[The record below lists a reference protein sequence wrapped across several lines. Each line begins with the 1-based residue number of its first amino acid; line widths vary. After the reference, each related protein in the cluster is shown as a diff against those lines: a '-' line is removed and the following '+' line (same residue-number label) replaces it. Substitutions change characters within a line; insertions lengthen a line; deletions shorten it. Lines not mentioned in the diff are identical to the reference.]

1 LDNNFGGEKL
11 DEIEE
16 GNVYDADD
24 QEGDGSTSEGV
35 VNYGLISL
43 GDGAQA
49 NHHLGEKS
57 KDDIQE
63 NEVDIVKEEV
73 SAVMEQLLQN
83 IQDNHC
89 NGEEE
94 TDEEDTSLMAGDE
107 YTMGGAISLNAA
119 MIPERPSSSPPQ
131 LMGGGGASS
140 STLSSLFPSVASS
153 SAIDIIEESPSFL
166 YLNTAGPGR
175 RRVNTSGSLDTS
187 ANAQTAS
194 SETIDEIK
202 DLIKESDISSE
213 KADELIAQYEGREDT
228 LLKNL
233 RRMPPQMGRPR
244 SSSMGSA
251 LSSHASAHNKV
262 PNECAICLSGY
273 EKGETIVTSYNG
285 ECPHA
290 FHQECIVEWL
300 VKMQDGAPCPC
311 CRRTFIDLDAHAPP
325 RSGGTSSRGGNNN
338 ANNNVQQD
346 PEEAERQRLER
357 RRRRIEQGIQRG
369 GRTFNTGIISLR

>member
-131 LMGGGGASS
+131 LIGGGGASS

-166 YLNTAGPGR
+166 YLSPVR
-175 RRVNTSGSLDTS
+175 RTVKNDK
-187 ANAQTAS
+187 
-194 SETIDEIK
+194 EKEIMDEIGV
-202 DLIKESDISSE
+202 LIEKSDIPKVS
-213 KADELIAQYEGREDT
+213 IAVVGVAYV
-228 LLKNL
+228 
-233 RRMPPQMGRPR
+233 
-244 SSSMGSA
+244 S
-251 LSSHASAHNKV
+251 KV
-262 PNECAICLSGY
+262 IYAG
-273 EKGETIVTSYNG
+273 V
-285 ECPHA
+285 
-290 FHQECIVEWL
+290 V
-300 VKMQDGAPCPC
+300 
-311 CRRTFIDLDAHAPP
+311 
-325 RSGGTSSRGGNNN
+325 
-338 ANNNVQQD
+338 
-346 PEEAERQRLER
+346 
-357 RRRRIEQGIQRG
+357 
-369 GRTFNTGIISLR
+369 

>member
-1 LDNNFGGEKL
+1 LGGEKL
-11 DEIEE
+11 DDIEE

-43 GDGAQA
+43 GDRAQA

-153 SAIDIIEESPSFL
+153 STIDIIEESPSFL
-166 YLNTAGPGR
+166 YLNTACPGR

-187 ANAQTAS
+187 ANNQTAS

-213 KADELIAQYEGREDT
+213 KADELIAQYEGREDK

-233 RRMPPQMGRPR
+233 RRMPPPSRPR

-325 RSGGTSSRGGNNN
+325 RSGGASPRGGNNNSN

>member
-1 LDNNFGGEKL
+1 M
-11 DEIEE
+11 
-16 GNVYDADD
+16 YDADD
-24 QEGDGSTSEGV
+24 QEEGGGGTSEDV
-35 VNYGLISL
+35 VNHGLISL
-43 GDGAQA
+43 GAQA
-49 NHHLGEKS
+49 NHHLGGKS
-57 KDDIQE
+57 KDDIGNQE
-63 NEVDIVKEEV
+63 NEAGVVREEV
-73 SAVMEQLLQN
+73 SAVMELLLQN
-83 IQDNHC
+83 IQDRDC
-89 NGEEE
+89 NREEE
-94 TDEEDTSLMAGDE
+94 IEEDTSLMAGDE
-107 YTMGGAISLNAA
+107 YTMGGVSLNAA

-140 STLSSLFPSVASS
+140 STLSSHSSS
-153 SAIDIIEESPSFL
+153 SAINIIEESPSFL
-166 YLNTAGPGR
+166 YLKTAGPGR

-187 ANAQTAS
+187 ANNQTAS
-194 SETIDEIK
+194 SETINEIK

-213 KADELIAQYEGREDT
+213 KADDLIAQYEGREDK

-233 RRMPPQMGRPR
+233 RRMPPLMGRPR
-244 SSSMGSA
+244 SSSLGSV
-251 LSSHASAHNKV
+251 LSSQASAHNKV

-325 RSGGTSSRGGNNN
+325 RSGGTPSRGGNNNSN